1 MLLVL
6 VEFLVISIVSPVRL
20 DSSTSI
26 SPETIIPSAGI
37 LSPDCSKTIS
47 LTTISSINVSV
58 ILLFLFTLQFIFEDD
73 SCNLS
78 NADSLPYSEMADISE
93 ATSMAMTIPIVS
105 NQSKSWNRNLYYGIS

>member
-1 MLLVL
+1 MLLVP

-37 LSPDCSKTIS
+37 LSPDCSRTIS
-47 LTTISSINVSV
+47 LTTISSIDVSV

-73 SCNLS
+73 SCNICEIPEPDRNEYLS
-78 NADSLPYSEMADISE
+78 ETEMEELRAIIYNLCKDDI
-93 ATSMAMTIPIVS
+93 A
-105 NQSKSWNRNLYYGIS
+105 L